1 MKIALDA
8 MGGDYAP
15 DVTVAGAIE
24 AVSEYDVDVILVGDN
39 DRLNEVLKEKRYPAN
54 RITIFH
60 ASEVAGMD
68 ESPVAV
74 LRKKKDSSIR
84 KAVELVKTGNADAAV
99 SAGHSGVAMATAL
112 YLLGKV
118 PGVDRPAIAA
128 IMPSLTGHFVLL
140 DAGANVD
147 CKPENLLEF
156 AYMGNAY

>member
-1 MKIALDA
+1 
-8 MGGDYAP
+8 
-15 DVTVAGAIE
+15 
-24 AVSEYDVDVILVGDN
+24 
-39 DRLNEVLKEKRYPAN
+39 
-54 RITIFH
+54 
-60 ASEVAGMD
+60 MD

-99 SAGHSGVAMATAL
+99 SAGHSGVAMATGCIS
-112 YLLGKV
+112 GKS
-118 PGVDRPAIAA
+118 PGVDRLPLQA

-156 AYMGNAY
+156 AYMGNAYYKAIFKRSSPKGSPC